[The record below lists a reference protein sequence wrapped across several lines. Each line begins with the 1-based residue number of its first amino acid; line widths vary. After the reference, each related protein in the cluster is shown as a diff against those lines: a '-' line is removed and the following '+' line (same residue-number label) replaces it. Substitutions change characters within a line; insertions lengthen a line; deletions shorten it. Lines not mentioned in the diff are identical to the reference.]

1 MNYREKNMARK
12 VVVAIEC
19 ARCQRVEHLEGA
31 AGLAPEA
38 PPALTI
44 SLRGADPVV
53 YDDLCTNCL
62 EIVTAAV
69 ASLTK
74 PMEKKSPIRKRKTA
88 EEAADLLMAESRKKL
103 EGPPPQVQPMRVP
116 RG

>member
-19 ARCQRVEHLEGA
+19 ARCQRVEHIEGA

-53 YDDLCTNCL
+53 YDDLYTNCL
-62 EIVTAAV
+62 EIVKTAIV
-69 ASLTK
+69 NLTK
-74 PMEKKSPIRKRKTA
+74 PMEKKSPIRKKKTA
-88 EEAADLLMAESRKKL
+88 EEAAEELQREKQREMEA
-103 EGPPPQVQPMRVP
+103 QPMRVP

>member
-19 ARCQRVEHLEGA
+19 ARCQRVEHIEGV
-31 AGLAPEA
+31 AGLVPEA

-53 YDDLCTNCL
+53 YDDLCTNCM
-62 EIVTAAV
+62 EIVMGAITN
-69 ASLTK
+69 LTK
-74 PMEKKSPIRKRKTA
+74 PMEKKSPIRKRKTP
-88 EEAADLLMAESRKKL
+88 EEAAAEYQAEARRKL